1 MQVIKRDGSKE
12 SVKFDKIS
20 SRINKL
26 TYGLNQDFV
35 KYQEVAQKVI
45 AGVRDGITTEELDN
59 LAAETAASMTINHP
73 DYSILAGRIAISS
86 LHKRI
91 ETTVSP
97 KKKFSEIIE
106 RLYSYKH
113 PKTGENAGLIIKEVY
128 DVIQANK
135 NVIDEAIIYNRDYN
149 FDYFGFKTLEKSYL
163 LKVDGKVIE
172 TPQTMYMRVAM
183 GIWWNDI
190 DNALKTYELLSNGL
204 FTHAT
209 PTLFNAGTV
218 RPQLSSCFLLGT
230 NDSIDGIFKTV
241 TDSALISKNAG
252 GIGIHMSNV
261 RAKNSY
267 IRGTNGN
274 SNGLIPFLKVLN
286 ETARAVDQCFAE
298 NTLVKT
304 DNSKNSWK
312 KISSLEE
319 GDTIMAQGGTFHKI
333 NKVKKYEHVDHN
345 IYKIKF
351 SNNFVNFDDDNY
363 VTDSHPLLVKNEDN
377 KLGAWLEVDLI
388 NKGDKIGFPILA
400 LGDLFER
407 LIEVDLLMGHV
418 SDFEILGDEIFFTV
432 ESITPVKDYNGPFY
446 DLEIEDNHSYV
457 TSIGLAHNGGGRRK
471 GSFAIYMEPW
481 HADIFEFLDLRK
493 NHGKEEMRARDL
505 FLAMWIPDLFMQR
518 VEQDGDWTL
527 FCPNEAPGLTDVY
540 DTEDNKAFTQL
551 YTYYEEKG
559 MGRKVVKARSVF
571 NKILESQ
578 IETGTP
584 YMLYKD
590 ACNGKSNQKNIGTI
604 KSSNLCCIAGD
615 QRVPTDRGILTVKE
629 LYDLGGENKVVG
641 REKIETASQM
651 FLPRPNAEMGMI
663 VTDEGYTHKVTP
675 DHSVW
680 VKDYGWKEAK
690 DLVEGDK
697 ILIQQI
703 EGLFGELDMEDEVKQ
718 ILSQL
723 EFLEEVPPFIW
734 ESNKNTV
741 ICLLRG
747 LFDLNQGKFRFFS
760 HFDNIVSDIQI
771 LISNLG
777 IKTQCF
783 YDSENGWF
791 ELKPANENNFNKL
804 NHILYGDGDS
814 FQIEDEDEMY
824 AKFKE
829 YVKLPNEDAY
839 CLTVNSDEHSWTVNG
854 LVTKNSEIIEYS
866 DDKEYAVCNLA
877 SIALSSFV
885 DIPTGKVISK
895 DKSKRTVNYQK
906 LHEVAYQIT
915 VNLNRVIDI
924 NYYPTP
930 ETKKSNLRHRPIGIG
945 VQGMAD
951 MYAMLGIPFTSEE
964 ARDINKKVFETI
976 YHAFLSA
983 SCDLAKKDGH
993 YETFKGS
1000 PASEGKLQYHLW
1012 GLDENSLSG
1021 MWDFTSLIED
1031 IKKYG
1036 LRNSLGLTMMPTAST
1051 SQILGN
1057 NEAIEPFTSNVYKR
1071 NTLTGEYIIA
1081 NKHLIKDLIEN
1092 GLWNETTKLKI
1103 ITGGGSIQHI
1113 DEIPDS
1119 FKEVYKTVWEIK
1131 QKDLIEMSA
1140 DRGAFVCQSQSFNM
1154 FMQDVTMQ
1162 KLFSAHLYGWKKGL
1176 KTGMYY
1182 LRTQAATSAMQGLG
1196 IDTSKLKEIESE
1208 PVKVIS
1214 KEELVENMTPEQYSQ
1229 WLAIQREKAMS
1240 GDDCEMCGS

>member
-91 ETTVSP
+91 ETTISS
-97 KKKFSEIIE
+97 KKKFSEIID
-106 RLYSYKH
+106 RLYNYKH

-128 DVIQANK
+128 DAIQANK
-135 NVIDEAIIYNRDYN
+135 HVIDEAIIYNRDYN

-190 DNALKTYELLSNGL
+190 ENALKTYELLSNGL

-209 PTLFNAGTV
+209 PTLFNAGTI
-218 RPQLSSCFLLGT
+218 RPQLSSCFLLGS
-230 NDSIDGIFKTV
+230 NDSIEGIFKTV

-274 SNGLIPFLKVLN
+274 SNGLIPFLTVLN
-286 ETARAVDQCFAE
+286 ETARAVDQ
-298 NTLVKT
+298 
-304 DNSKNSWK
+304 
-312 KISSLEE
+312 
-319 GDTIMAQGGTFHKI
+319 
-333 NKVKKYEHVDHN
+333 
-345 IYKIKF
+345 
-351 SNNFVNFDDDNY
+351 
-363 VTDSHPLLVKNEDN
+363 
-377 KLGAWLEVDLI
+377 
-388 NKGDKIGFPILA
+388 
-400 LGDLFER
+400 
-407 LIEVDLLMGHV
+407 
-418 SDFEILGDEIFFTV
+418 
-432 ESITPVKDYNGPFY
+432 
-446 DLEIEDNHSYV
+446 
-457 TSIGLAHNGGGRRK
+457 GGGRRK

-518 VEQDGDWTL
+518 VEQDEDWTL

-540 DTEDNKAFTQL
+540 DAEDNKAFTQL
-551 YTYYEEKG
+551 YTSYEEKG
-559 MGRKVVKARSVF
+559 LGRKVVKARSVF

-590 ACNGKSNQKNIGTI
+590 ACNAKSNQKNIGTI

-680 VKDYGWKEAK
+680 VKGYGWKEAK

-703 EGLFGELDMEDEVKQ
+703 EGLFGKLDMKDEVDK
-718 ILSQL
+718 IMLSFRSLQ
-723 EFLEEVPPFIW
+723 EIPSFIW
-734 ESNKNTV
+734 ESDKKTV
-741 ICLLRG
+741 IAFLKSIFNFNDG
-747 LFDLNQGKFRFFS
+747 EYKVFS
-760 HFDNIVSDIQI
+760 HFNEILSELQI
-771 LISNLG
+771 LISNFG
-777 IKTQCF
+777 VKTHRF
-783 YDSENGWF
+783 YDLDNECF
-791 ELKPANENNFNKL
+791 ILKTTNKSNTDKL
-804 NHILYGDGDS
+804 NNILYYGES
-814 FQIEDEDEMY
+814 FEIKDDDEMY

-895 DKSKRTVNYQK
+895 DKSKRTVNYKK

-930 ETKKSNLRHRPIGIG
+930 ETKRSNLRHRPIGIG

-1012 GLDENSLSG
+1012 GFDENSLSG

-1031 IKKYG
+1031 IKIYG

-1092 GLWNETTKLKI
+1092 GLWNETIKLKI

-1119 FKEVYKTVWEIK
+1119 LKEVYKTVWEIK

-1140 DRGAFVCQSQSFNM
+1140 DRGAFICQSQSFNM
-1154 FMQDVTMQ
+1154 FMRDVTMQ

-1182 LRTQAATSAMQGLG
+1182 LRSQAATSAIQGLG
-1196 IDTSKLKEIESE
+1196 IDTSKLKEIENE

-1214 KEELVENMTPEQYSQ
+1214 KEELVENMTPEQYKE
-1229 WLAIQREKAMS
+1229 WIAIQKEKSMN
-1240 GDDCEMCGS
+1240 GDNCEMCGS

>member
-91 ETTVSP
+91 ETTVSS
-97 KKKFSEIIE
+97 KKKFSEIID
-106 RLYSYKH
+106 RLYNCKH

-128 DVIQANK
+128 DAIQANK
-135 NVIDEAIIYNRDYN
+135 NTIDEAIIYNRDYN

-183 GIWWNDI
+183 GIWWDDI
-190 DNALKTYELLSNGL
+190 ENALKTYESLSNGF

-209 PTLFNAGTV
+209 PTLFNAGTI

-230 NDSIDGIFKTV
+230 NDSIEGIFKTI

-252 GIGIHMSNV
+252 GIGIHMSNI

-267 IRGTNGN
+267 IRGTNGA
-274 SNGLIPFLKVLN
+274 SNGLIPFLKVFN
-286 ETARAVDQCFAE
+286 ETARAVDQCFSE
-298 NTLVKT
+298 KTWVKT
-304 DNSKNSWK
+304 NQSDNSWRL
-312 KISSLEE
+312 ISSLKE
-319 GDTIMAQGGTFHKI
+319 GDMVMAQGGTYHKI
-333 NKVKKYEHVDHN
+333 HKVKRYDKVDQRVYRIN
-345 IYKIKF
+345 FQNDYILLD
-351 SNNFVNFDDDNY
+351 SNGF
-363 VTDSHPLLVKNEDN
+363 VTDSHPLLVKNTDN
-377 KLGAWLEVDLI
+377 PLGTWLEVEKI
-388 NKGDKIGFPILA
+388 QSGDKIGYPISA
-400 LGDLFER
+400 
-407 LIEVDLLMGHV
+407 IEKSYLEVIEMVHKHHLKNPSNDYEMV
-418 SDFEILGDEIFFTV
+418 ADEIFFTV
-432 ESITPVKDYNGPFY
+432 DSIQEVKDYDGPFY

-457 TSIGLAHNGGGRRK
+457 TNMGLAHNGGGRRK

-505 FLAMWIPDLFMQR
+505 FLAMWIPDLFMER
-518 VEQDGDWTL
+518 VEKDEDWTL
-527 FCPNEAPGLTDVY
+527 FCPNEAPGLPDVY
-540 DTEDNKAFTQL
+540 DTADNKAFTEL
-551 YTYYEEKG
+551 YTSYEQKG
-559 MGRKVVKARSVF
+559 LGRKAVKARSVF

-590 ACNGKSNQKNIGTI
+590 ACNSKSNQKNIGTI
-604 KSSNLCCIAGD
+604 KSSNLCS
-615 QRVPTDRGILTVKE
+615 E
-629 LYDLGGENKVVG
+629 VV
-641 REKIETASQM
+641 Q
-651 FLPRPNAEMGMI
+651 
-663 VTDEGYTHKVTP
+663 H
-675 DHSVW
+675 
-680 VKDYGWKEAK
+680 
-690 DLVEGDK
+690 
-697 ILIQQI
+697 
-703 EGLFGELDMEDEVKQ
+703 
-718 ILSQL
+718 
-723 EFLEEVPPFIW
+723 
-734 ESNKNTV
+734 
-741 ICLLRG
+741 
-747 LFDLNQGKFRFFS
+747 
-760 HFDNIVSDIQI
+760 
-771 LISNLG
+771 
-777 IKTQCF
+777 
-783 YDSENGWF
+783 
-791 ELKPANENNFNKL
+791 
-804 NHILYGDGDS
+804 
-814 FQIEDEDEMY
+814 
-824 AKFKE
+824 
-829 YVKLPNEDAY
+829 
-839 CLTVNSDEHSWTVNG
+839 
-854 LVTKNSEIIEYS
+854 S

-885 DIPTGKVISK
+885 EIPTGKVFSK

-906 LHEVAYQIT
+906 LHDVAYQVTI
-915 VNLNRVIDI
+915 NLNRVIDI

-983 SCDLAKKDGH
+983 SCELAKKDGQ

-1000 PASEGKLQYHLW
+1000 PTSEGKLQYHLW
-1012 GLDENSLSG
+1012 GLNENDLLG
-1021 MWDFTSLIED
+1021 MWDFNTLIED

-1071 NTLTGEYIIA
+1071 NTLTGEYVLA
-1081 NKHLIKDLIEN
+1081 NKHLIKDLIEL
-1092 GLWNETTKLKI
+1092 GLWNENVKLKI

-1113 DEIPDS
+1113 AEIPDNL
-1119 FKEVYKTVWEIK
+1119 KEVYKTVWEIK

-1140 DRGAFVCQSQSFNM
+1140 DRGVFVCQSQSFNM
-1154 FMQDVTMQ
+1154 FMQDVTLQ

-1196 IDTSKLKEIESE
+1196 IDTSKLKEETLEKSE
-1208 PVKVIS
+1208 VFIS

-1229 WLAIQREKAMS
+1229 WLALQREKAMS

>member
-45 AGVRDGITTEELDN
+45 FGVRDGITTEELDN

-97 KKKFSEIIE
+97 KKKFSEIID
-106 RLYSYKH
+106 RLYNYKH

-128 DVIQANK
+128 EAIQANK
-135 NVIDEAIIYNRDYN
+135 NIIDEAIIYNRDYN

-183 GIWWNDI
+183 GIWWDNI
-190 DNALKTYELLSNGL
+190 DNALKTYELLSNGF

-230 NDSIDGIFKTV
+230 NDSIEGIFKTI

-252 GIGIHMSNV
+252 GIGIHMSNI
-261 RAKNSY
+261 RAKSSY
-267 IRGTNGN
+267 IRGTNGV
-274 SNGLIPFLKVLN
+274 SNGLIPFLKVFN
-286 ETARAVDQCFAE
+286 ETARAVDQ
-298 NTLVKT
+298 
-304 DNSKNSWK
+304 
-312 KISSLEE
+312 
-319 GDTIMAQGGTFHKI
+319 
-333 NKVKKYEHVDHN
+333 
-345 IYKIKF
+345 
-351 SNNFVNFDDDNY
+351 
-363 VTDSHPLLVKNEDN
+363 
-377 KLGAWLEVDLI
+377 
-388 NKGDKIGFPILA
+388 
-400 LGDLFER
+400 
-407 LIEVDLLMGHV
+407 
-418 SDFEILGDEIFFTV
+418 
-432 ESITPVKDYNGPFY
+432 
-446 DLEIEDNHSYV
+446 
-457 TSIGLAHNGGGRRK
+457 GGGRRK

-505 FLAMWIPDLFMQR
+505 FLAMWIPDLFMER
-518 VEQDGDWTL
+518 VEKDEDWTL
-527 FCPNEAPGLTDVY
+527 FCPNEAPGLSDVY
-540 DTEDNKAFTQL
+540 DTTDNKAFTEL
-551 YTYYEEKG
+551 YTSYEQKG
-559 MGRKVVKARSVF
+559 IGRKVVKARSIF

-590 ACNGKSNQKNIGTI
+590 ACNSKSNQKNLGTI
-604 KSSNLCCIAGD
+604 KSSNLC
-615 QRVPTDRGILTVKE
+615 
-629 LYDLGGENKVVG
+629 
-641 REKIETASQM
+641 
-651 FLPRPNAEMGMI
+651 
-663 VTDEGYTHKVTP
+663 
-675 DHSVW
+675 
-680 VKDYGWKEAK
+680 
-690 DLVEGDK
+690 
-697 ILIQQI
+697 
-703 EGLFGELDMEDEVKQ
+703 
-718 ILSQL
+718 
-723 EFLEEVPPFIW
+723 
-734 ESNKNTV
+734 
-741 ICLLRG
+741 
-747 LFDLNQGKFRFFS
+747 
-760 HFDNIVSDIQI
+760 
-771 LISNLG
+771 
-777 IKTQCF
+777 
-783 YDSENGWF
+783 
-791 ELKPANENNFNKL
+791 
-804 NHILYGDGDS
+804 
-814 FQIEDEDEMY
+814 
-824 AKFKE
+824 
-829 YVKLPNEDAY
+829 
-839 CLTVNSDEHSWTVNG
+839 
-854 LVTKNSEIIEYS
+854 SEIIEYS

-885 DIPTGKVISK
+885 EIPTGKVFSK
-895 DKSKRTVNYQK
+895 DKTKRTVNYQK
-906 LHEVAYQIT
+906 LYDVTYQVTI
-915 VNLNRVIDI
+915 NLNRVIDI

-930 ETKKSNLRHRPIGIG
+930 ETKRSNLRHRPIGIG

-951 MYAMLGIPFTSEE
+951 MYAMLGIPFTSKE

-976 YHAFLSA
+976 YYAFLSA
-983 SCDLAKKDGH
+983 SCELAKKDGH

-1012 GLDENSLSG
+1012 GLNENDLSG
-1021 MWDFTSLIED
+1021 MWDFKTLIED

-1071 NTLTGEYIIA
+1071 NTLTGEYVVT
-1081 NKHLIKDLIEN
+1081 NKHLIKDLIEL
-1092 GLWNETTKLKI
+1092 GLWNENVKLKI

-1113 DEIPDS
+1113 VEIPENI
-1119 FKEVYKTVWEIK
+1119 KEIYKTVWEIK

-1140 DRGAFVCQSQSFNM
+1140 DRGVFICQSQSFNM
-1154 FMQDVTMQ
+1154 FMQDVTLQ

-1182 LRTQAATSAMQGLG
+1182 LRTQAASSAMQGLG
-1196 IDTSKLKEIESE
+1196 IDTSKLKDSNQEKNEI
-1208 PVKVIS
+1208 IMS
-1214 KEELVENMTPEQYSQ
+1214 KEELVENMTPEQYKQ
-1229 WLAIQREKAMS
+1229 WLTIQREKAMS